1 MNETTEWQ
9 INYDAELKQAEQAR
23 SLGNEGMARVCA
35 RRAAGIVVGEYL
47 RRQNLPTLG
56 PSAYD
61 RLNYLLSMPGMS
73 AANREI
79 AKHLTLR
86 VTTDHTLPVDVD
98 LIAEARKLAAN
109 LLGEG
114 K

>member
-1 MNETTEWQ
+1 
-9 INYDAELKQAEQAR
+9 
-23 SLGNEGMARVCA
+23 
-35 RRAAGIVVGEYL
+35 
-47 RRQNLPTLG
+47 
-56 PSAYD
+56 
-61 RLNYLLSMPGMS
+61 MPGMS

-79 AKHLTLR
+79 AEHLTLR
-86 VTTDHTLPVDVD
+86 VTTDHTLPIDVD